1 MGKLTGESSV
11 EIDAPIATVY
21 AELEDVLSAPEWQGG
36 MKGMTAVETDADG
49 RATLVDV
56 VADGKVRD
64 IKSRQRFTYD
74 APNRLSWAQE
84 KGDMS
89 DLSGAWELESLD
101 ENRTKATYSL
111 VADPGRKLGLVIRG
125 PVEMAL
131 RAMLVTP
138 RANELKKRLG
148 A

>member
-11 EIDAPIATVY
+11 EIDAPIETVY

-36 MKGMTAVETDADG
+36 MKRMTVVESDAEG
-49 RATLVDV
+49 RALVVDV
-56 VADGKVRD
+56 VADGKVKD
-64 IKSRQRFTYD
+64 LASRQRFTYEP
-74 APNRLSWAQE
+74 PNALRWNQE

-89 DLSGAWELESLD
+89 ALSGSWELEAID

-111 VADPGRKLGLVIRG
+111 IADPGRKLGLLIRG

-131 RAMLVTP
+131 RAMLVNP

>member
-11 EIDAPIATVY
+11 EIDAPIETVW
-21 AELEDVLSAPEWQGG
+21 AELENVLGAAEWQGG
-36 MKGMTAVETDADG
+36 MKSMTAVETDGDG
-49 RATLVDV
+49 RAIVVDV

-64 IKSRQRFTYD
+64 LKSRQRFTY
-74 APNRLSWAQE
+74 AGPTKLSWSQE

-89 DLSGAWELESLD
+89 AIDGSWTLESLD
-101 ENRTKATYSL
+101 EHRTKATYAL

-131 RAMLVTP
+131 RAMLVNP
-138 RANELKKRLG
+138 RASELKKRIEG
-148 A
+148 

>member
-21 AELEDVLSAPEWQGG
+21 AELEDVLRAPEWQGG
-36 MKGMTAVETDADG
+36 MKGMTAVETDAEG
-49 RATLVDV
+49 RAVLVDV

-74 APNRLSWAQE
+74 APNGLSWKQE

-89 DLSGAWELESLD
+89 DLSGSWELEALD
-101 ENRTKATYSL
+101 ENRTKATYAL

-131 RAMLVTP
+131 RAMLVNP

-148 A
+148 D

>member
-11 EIDAPIATVY
+11 EIDAPIATVW
-21 AELEDVLSAPEWQGG
+21 AELENVLGAAEWQGG
-36 MKGMTAVETDADG
+36 MKSMAAVETDADG
-49 RATLVDV
+49 RATVVDV

-64 IKSRQRFTYD
+64 LKSRQRFTY
-74 APNRLSWAQE
+74 AGPNKLSWSQE

-89 DLSGAWELESLD
+89 AIDGSWTLESLD
-101 ENRTKATYSL
+101 ENRTKATYAL

-131 RAMLVTP
+131 RAMLVNP
-138 RANELKKRLG
+138 RAGELKKRIEG
-148 A
+148 